1 MAFLLAA
8 ICATCLSAMTRTCEA
23 NMPAEP
29 IFRERLPFPLVRLCE
44 RDLVVVPSWSLPE
57 NDRLFGDL
65 PRPPMPVG
73 ESLRSAM

>member
-1 MAFLLAA
+1 
-8 ICATCLSAMTRTCEA
+8 
-23 NMPAEP
+23 
-29 IFRERLPFPLVRLCE
+29 LCE
-44 RDLVVVPSWSLPE
+44 RDLVVVPAWFLPE